1 MAIGRNFAESLQKG
15 LCSLETGLTGLN
27 QPSTPLLNSN
37 KDQTST
43 SEILESLAAM
53 TPDKILRIALALRYN
68 ISHEEIAK
76 QSGYSPWFIEQID
89 QIVQLEKQ
97 LQEQGL

>member
-1 MAIGRNFAESLQKG
+1 MAIVETLLRAYKKV

-76 QSGYSPWFIEQID
+76 AIWLFTL
-89 QIVQLEKQ
+89 VH
-97 LQEQGL
+97 